1 MQRRN
6 SRIGKDELLHA
17 HDRGAE
23 DKRLF
28 LRAPLQLKGRDSSS
42 HRDHF
47 SSKSGPS
54 SEILS
59 EEAHCFPLESNRG
72 VQEDQISKLET

>member
-6 SRIGKDELLHA
+6 SRGKNDELL

-23 DKRLF
+23 DKTF
-28 LRAPLQLKGRDSSS
+28 LESSSAAGRQNSIS

-47 SSKSGPS
+47 SSKSCPS

-59 EEAHCFPLESNRG
+59 EEPHCFPLERNRG
-72 VQEDQISKLET
+72 VHEHQTSKLGT